1 VKNVA
6 IQKRLNYYYLFNV
19 SFFFCS
25 FPGVV
30 EILCCAAAAAA
41 VAAVIVQYAIRVH
54 QQQKLSNFFKLIC
67 W

>member
-1 VKNVA
+1 VA

-19 SFFFCS
+19 SFFFGS
-25 FPGVV
+25 FPGV

-54 QQQKLSNFFKLIC
+54 QQQKLSNFFKLMLVIIQ
-67 W
+67 

>member
-19 SFFFCS
+19 SFFFGS
-25 FPGVV
+25 FPGV

-41 VAAVIVQYAIRVH
+41 VAAVIVQYQYEYINN
-54 QQQKLSNFFKLIC
+54 KNFQTFLNLC